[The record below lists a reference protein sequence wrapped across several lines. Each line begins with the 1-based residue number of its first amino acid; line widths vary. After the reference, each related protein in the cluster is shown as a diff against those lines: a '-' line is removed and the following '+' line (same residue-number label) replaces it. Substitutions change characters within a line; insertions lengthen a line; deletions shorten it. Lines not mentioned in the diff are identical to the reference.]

1 MKDKCVD
8 FVLMISI
15 VFSDKYPAS
24 PGSGLTLTPGP
35 PVCGDCS
42 QCSKKLQLTI
52 YNILEPP
59 DLLLLQFVKTKQRL
73 LL

>member
-15 VFSDKYPAS
+15 VFSDKFPAS

-35 PVCGDCS
+35 VCGDCS
-42 QCSKKLQLTI
+42 SNQNQSSVGVCLSVSRSWFGI
-52 YNILEPP
+52 
-59 DLLLLQFVKTKQRL
+59 
-73 LL
+73 